1 MSQKKWSKPG
11 EHTECDA
18 LHHDEFSRA
27 AATACGRGRRAC
39 SRQVATLTGEPRET
53 GWAPQKICIVMLS
66 ALGDAVHV
74 LPVVNALKASWP
86 ACEITWVIQTLPH
99 RLVAGHRSVDRFL
112 IFQRRRGPGAWR
124 SYRDLV
130 RSFPSEPYDLA
141 LALQV
146 YFKAGIISALV
157 PAHRTLGFDRTRARD
172 LNGLFTDERLPF
184 RGQRHVQDQY
194 FEFLEYLGIATG
206 PVVWDLRICPAERIA
221 QRAFF
226 KQLSRPACA
235 VVVGT
240 SKRAKNWNAEGY
252 ARVLEALESEH
263 GLQPVLVGGPS
274 AVEHEMAERIRSLTG
289 ARPVDAL
296 GDDPRR
302 LVWLL
307 DGSALVISPDTGP
320 LHIARAL
327 DVPVVGLYGHTNPK
341 RTGPYRRYGDLVADG
356 YARFPGE
363 QYPICSTRRAGMRRI
378 TVEMVLEKVA
388 LARERY
394 PRTEGWP

>member
-1 MSQKKWSKPG
+1 MTQPQ
-11 EHTECDA
+11 EQA
-18 LHHDEFSRA
+18 
-27 AATACGRGRRAC
+27 
-39 SRQVATLTGEPRET
+39 PET
-53 GWAPQKICIVMLS
+53 GWTPQKICIVMLS

-86 ACEITWVIQTLPH
+86 TCEITWVIQALQH

-124 SYRDLV
+124 SYRNLM
-130 RSFPSEPYDLA
+130 RSFPEEPYDLV
-141 LALQV
+141 LSLQV
-146 YFKAGIISALV
+146 YLKAGIIAALA
-157 PAHRTLGFDRTRARD
+157 PARRTLGFDRTRARD
-172 LNGLFTDERLPF
+172 LNWLFTDDRLPF

-194 FEFLEYLGIATG
+194 FEFLEHLGVAVE
-206 PVVWDLRICPAERIA
+206 PVVWDLGIHLAERMA

-226 KQLSRPACA
+226 ERLDRPACA

-274 AVEHEMAERIRSLTG
+274 AAEHNMAERIRSLTRV
-289 ARPVDAL
+289 RPVDAL

-307 DGSALVISPDTGP
+307 DGSALAISPDTGP

-327 DVPVVGLYGHTNPK
+327 DVPVVGLYGYTNPK
-341 RTGPYRRYGDLVADG
+341 RTGPYRRFEDLVVDG

-363 QYPICSTRRAGMRRI
+363 RYPVSTTCRDGMRRI
-378 TVEMVLEKVA
+378 TVEMVLQKVA

-394 PRTEGWP
+394 PRTGGWS